1 MRQPKH
7 MPPYRV
13 RSKRLP
19 NMDKPAIVS
28 KAHRAITAAS
38 HWVSYL
44 GTLAVLFLIA
54 WPLGQVVIDYWTP
67 RAQAVL
73 QTQAPVKAEPKK
85 GKL

>member
-1 MRQPKH
+1 MHLPV
-7 MPPYRV
+7 YRV
-13 RSKRLP
+13 RSRKP
-19 NMDKPAIVS
+19 PDMDKPAIVA
-28 KAHRAITAAS
+28 KAHRVVIAAS

-44 GTLAVLFLIA
+44 GTVAVLFLIA
-54 WPLGQVVIDYWTP
+54 WPLLQVVADYWMP